1 MNIGMESETVEHK
14 KSTSEL
20 KEGVSSIA
28 AILNKHK
35 AGELYFGVKNNGDV
49 CGMQVADTTLR
60 EISQTIAH
68 SIEPKIHPVIEKL
81 SDGEGRDYIRVSF
94 SGDSAP
100 YSCKGVFR
108 IRVSDEDVLMSP
120 SEVRR
125 AAARAYNIE
134 HPWDQQLS
142 NTPVDSI
149 RENVL
154 KDYIS
159 RGRSSGRISF
169 DYEDPEDALARL
181 ELAEGGLLTNAACVL
196 FCKPDDIMLK
206 MAVFAT
212 DARINILDMHQE
224 QEDLFTM
231 AAMAENYVMRNL
243 KWRFIITGEMQRT
256 EVPEIPRA
264 AIKEAL
270 LNAFCHRDY
279 TSPLAVQV
287 DIFGDKVEVFNPG
300 WFPEGI
306 TPEELLAGTTPPLS
320 KSPNRL
326 ISRTLYRSRDIESYG
341 TGIQRIKALCSEADI
356 RFEYA
361 RVPQGTI
368 LRFYRPNWFEN
379 DNGGAS
385 ADNRGASADNRGA
398 SADNRGASADNG
410 GASADNGIP
419 LLLETEAAAY
429 HFMLEH
435 GMATS
440 EQISQATGLSRRGT
454 TQMLRRLIAKDLVVA
469 EGGNRNRTY
478 RAKQ

>member
-1 MNIGMESETVEHK
+1 
-14 KSTSEL
+14 
-20 KEGVSSIA
+20 
-28 AILNKHK
+28 
-35 AGELYFGVKNNGDV
+35 
-49 CGMQVADTTLR
+49 
-60 EISQTIAH
+60 
-68 SIEPKIHPVIEKL
+68 
-81 SDGEGRDYIRVSF
+81 
-94 SGDSAP
+94 
-100 YSCKGVFR
+100 
-108 IRVSDEDVLMSP
+108 
-120 SEVRR
+120 
-125 AAARAYNIE
+125 
-134 HPWDQQLS
+134 
-142 NTPVDSI
+142 
-149 RENVL
+149 
-154 KDYIS
+154 
-159 RGRSSGRISF
+159 
-169 DYEDPEDALARL
+169 
-181 ELAEGGLLTNAACVL
+181 
-196 FCKPDDIMLK
+196 
-206 MAVFAT
+206 
-212 DARINILDMHQE
+212 
-224 QEDLFTM
+224 M

-398 SADNRGASADNG
+398 SADNG